1 MEIFNKCFREEKFLS
16 AWKIGIVKILYKGDE
31 KDPQNPKVVNIIIV
45 ASVVGKVYGKII
57 NGIILGHLKKEYMLH
72 SKLH

>member
-1 MEIFNKCFREEKFLS
+1 M
-16 AWKIGIVKILYKGDE
+16 KILYKGDE

-57 NGIILGHLKKEYMLH
+57 NGIILEHLKKE
-72 SKLH
+72 